1 MPKVIFTPNLQ
12 CHLLDPR
19 GRYAGTTVKE
29 ALDDVFETETVL
41 RGHVLDERG
50 FLRPKVV
57 VFINGRPLKDR
68 VRLSDSVR
76 EQSEIWV
83 MLTS

>member
-12 CHLLDPR
+12 CHLVDPR

-29 ALDDVFETETVL
+29 ALNDVFQTETVL
-41 RGHVLDERG
+41 RGHVVDERG
-50 FLRPKVV
+50 SLRPKVV

-68 VRLSDSVR
+68 VRMSDPVR
-76 EQSEIWV
+76 DQSEIWV